1 MAACWP
7 WSSVV
12 ALGKLILSYPIVVPG
27 KLILTYPIMLPGRLI
42 LVYLRWYRVT
52 EGCLDYLP

>member
-1 MAACWP
+1 MLALVV
-7 WSSVV
+7 VV